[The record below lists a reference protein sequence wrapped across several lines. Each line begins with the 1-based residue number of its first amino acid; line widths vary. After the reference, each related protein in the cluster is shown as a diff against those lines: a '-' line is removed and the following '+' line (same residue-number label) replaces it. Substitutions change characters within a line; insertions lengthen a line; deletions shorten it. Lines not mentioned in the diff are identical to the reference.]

1 MRSEETMKKP
11 EDLEPQTGLNVMI
24 SCLLLLITRCNDSCD
39 ESLRKGTAEHFLL
52 IANYPGLTNSTLKS
66 TCAHLKEL

>member
-1 MRSEETMKKP
+1 MKKP
-11 EDLEPQTGLNVMI
+11 EVLEPQTGLNVMI

-39 ESLRKGTAEHFLL
+39 ESLRKGIAEHSLL

-66 TCAHLKEL
+66 NCAHLKELWSR